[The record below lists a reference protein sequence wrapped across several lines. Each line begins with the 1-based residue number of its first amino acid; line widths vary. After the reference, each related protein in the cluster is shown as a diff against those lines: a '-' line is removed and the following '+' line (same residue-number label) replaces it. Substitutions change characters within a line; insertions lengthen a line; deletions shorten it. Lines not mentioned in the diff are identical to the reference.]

1 MKILHLFNLD
11 LVDHVVTPELF
22 EQTTLNS
29 PAIKIFTDFK
39 THQPLVIDGDA
50 LASDTLNMMKKSHVQ
65 MKMVMS
71 PDHDFLGIIST
82 NELSEQT
89 LLAQMSKGLQRD
101 EILVTDMM
109 VAKDALHAFDFQELK
124 RSTVNDVVLALKS
137 YGLRHCLVLDRKHH
151 HIRGVIS
158 TSDIARKL
166 HLPIDISIKTSFSD
180 LFEVIHGE
188 ALVG

>member
-1 MKILHLFNLD
+1 MKNLHLFDLD
-11 LVDHVVTPELF
+11 LVDNVVTPEYF
-22 EQTTLNS
+22 EKTTLAS

-39 THQPLVIDGDA
+39 AHQPLVIEGDTLARDA
-50 LASDTLNMMKKSHVQ
+50 LTMMIKSHVQ
-65 MKMVMS
+65 MKIVVS
-71 PDHDFLGIIST
+71 PNNDFLGIIST
-82 NELSEQT
+82 NELSEQS
-89 LLAQMSKGLQRD
+89 LLAEMSKGVSRD

-109 VAKDALHAFDFQELK
+109 LPKDALHAFDYSELE
-124 RSTVNDVVLALKS
+124 RSSVNDVVTTLKS
-137 YGLRHCLVLDRKHH
+137 YGLRHCLVVDRKSH

-188 ALVG
+188 AMVC